1 MLGVIVR
8 VGVNVSI
15 KKNVQGIM
23 KQTSCR
29 VECGLFYVNANGD
42 LLQQMQSDGWF

>member
-15 KKNVQGIM
+15 RKKVHGIM
-23 KQTSCR
+23 KQISCR
-29 VECGLFYVNANGD
+29 VDYGLFSVNANGD
-42 LLQQMQSDGWF
+42 LLQQMQRDGWF